1 MEKKS
6 SSLDDPS
13 VLGRIALAI
22 TGAFLLSFYF
32 GFMRFLAGS
41 WREFAALA
49 LAALGYLAGQVLLV
63 RLIHPR
69 TVAQW
74 RWVAAMCPFLGG
86 AAGGAYVAVSV
97 TTGAGPII
105 YGLVLGALHGDL
117 IARHA
122 GKAATGSSALNG
134 QGHR

>member
-13 VLGRIALAI
+13 VLGRIALGI

-49 LAALGYLAGQVLLV
+49 LAALGYLAA
-63 RLIHPR
+63 I
-69 TVAQW
+69 
-74 RWVAAMCPFLGG
+74 CPLLGG
-86 AAGGAYVAVSV
+86 AAGGAYVAASV
-97 TTGAGPII
+97 TTGVGPII
-105 YGLVLGALHGDL
+105 HGLVWGALHGAL

-122 GKAATGSSALNG
+122 SKSASGSSAPA
-134 QGHR
+134 R